1 MNNMAWTV
9 SKRKCFFLLFI
20 FVVSPLM
27 YHFMQQGDDTNLNV
41 ITNSLQQELI
51 KNMQSLRERL
61 REAEFQNSE
70 RSQDLISLKTKL
82 SELLREKTRGTEQSN
97 SSKKSSNIFYKDNN
111 VLQMPSIYNF
121 MPHLLD
127 SPSSL
132 KPALH
137 VSQEREKVSLVFGIP
152 TIRREKMSY
161 LLDTL
166 ASLLDGMSQESKD
179 DSVIVVF
186 IGETNMEF
194 VRQVAVDVR
203 KKFDSEIASGLVEIV
218 APSPSFY
225 PDLDAVPLTF
235 GDSRERVRW
244 RTKQNLDFCFL
255 MMYCQR
261 KARFYIQLEDD
272 IVATPDYASTIK
284 TFALQQET
292 NKWLILEFSALGF
305 IGKLFRTSDL
315 SLVVEFFLMFHKD
328 KPVDWLLDHILWVK
342 VCNPEKDQQH
352 CAREKMHLRI
362 RFKPSL
368 FQHVGKESSL
378 KGKRQNL
385 IDKDFKKAP
394 LFQAHLNPKAEVVTT
409 LEPYQSFTADRL
421 YIGQTFFW
429 AYPPHTDDVIR
440 LKFIQP
446 ITIEKFKFKSGNSEH
461 PGDIIRNATVEV
473 LPVRAMQLAR
483 KMHEPGRDSSPE
495 TKKDFIKYEFPR
507 STYTRVGEF
516 GLNGLADN
524 EVPQE
529 IGEVTEMRI
538 RVLGHNSENWIILS
552 EIHIVAGKS
561 R

>member
-1 MNNMAWTV
+1 MAWTV

-27 YHFMQQGDDTNLNV
+27 YHFMQQGDDTNVNV
-41 ITNSLQQELI
+41 ITNSLEQELI

-82 SELLREKTRGTEQSN
+82 SELLREKARGIEQSN
-97 SSKKSSNIFYKDNN
+97 SSKKSSNVFYKDNN

-203 KKFDSEIASGLVEIV
+203 KRFDSEIASGLVEIV

-524 EVPQE
+524 EVPQD
-529 IGEVTEMRI
+529 IGEVAEMRI

>member
-1 MNNMAWTV
+1 
-9 SKRKCFFLLFI
+9 
-20 FVVSPLM
+20 
-27 YHFMQQGDDTNLNV
+27 MQQGDDTNVNV
-41 ITNSLQQELI
+41 ITNSLEQELI

-82 SELLREKTRGTEQSN
+82 SELLREKARGIEQSN
-97 SSKKSSNIFYKDNN
+97 SSKKSSNVFYKDNN

-203 KKFDSEIASGLVEIV
+203 KRFDSEIASGLVEIV

-524 EVPQE
+524 EVPQD
-529 IGEVTEMRI
+529 IGEVAEMRI

>member
-1 MNNMAWTV
+1 
-9 SKRKCFFLLFI
+9 
-20 FVVSPLM
+20 
-27 YHFMQQGDDTNLNV
+27 MQQGDDTNLNV

-203 KKFDSEIASGLVEIV
+203 KRFDSEIASGLVEIV

>member
-1 MNNMAWTV
+1 
-9 SKRKCFFLLFI
+9 
-20 FVVSPLM
+20 
-27 YHFMQQGDDTNLNV
+27 MQQGDDTNVNV
-41 ITNSLQQELI
+41 ITNSLEQELI
-51 KNMQSLRERL
+51 NNMQSLRERL

-127 SPSSL
+127 SPNSL

-203 KKFDSEIASGLVEIV
+203 KRFDLDIASGLVEIV

-244 RTKQNLDFCFL
+244 RTKQNLDFSFL

-292 NKWLILEFSALGF
+292 NEWLILEFSALGF
-305 IGKLFRTSDL
+305 IGQV
-315 SLVVEFFLMFHKD
+315 LVL
-328 KPVDWLLDHILWVK
+328 
-342 VCNPEKDQQH
+342 
-352 CAREKMHLRI
+352 KM
-362 RFKPSL
+362 
-368 FQHVGKESSL
+368 
-378 KGKRQNL
+378 
-385 IDKDFKKAP
+385 
-394 LFQAHLNPKAEVVTT
+394 
-409 LEPYQSFTADRL
+409 
-421 YIGQTFFW
+421 
-429 AYPPHTDDVIR
+429 
-440 LKFIQP
+440 
-446 ITIEKFKFKSGNSEH
+446 
-461 PGDIIRNATVEV
+461 
-473 LPVRAMQLAR
+473 
-483 KMHEPGRDSSPE
+483 
-495 TKKDFIKYEFPR
+495 
-507 STYTRVGEF
+507 
-516 GLNGLADN
+516 
-524 EVPQE
+524 
-529 IGEVTEMRI
+529 
-538 RVLGHNSENWIILS
+538 
-552 EIHIVAGKS
+552 
-561 R
+561 

>member
-1 MNNMAWTV
+1 
-9 SKRKCFFLLFI
+9 
-20 FVVSPLM
+20 
-27 YHFMQQGDDTNLNV
+27 MQQGDDTKVMV
-41 ITNSLQQELI
+41 ITNSLEQELI

-82 SELLREKTRGTEQSN
+82 SELLREKARGTEQSN
-97 SSKKSSNIFYKDNN
+97 SSKKSSNVFYKDNN

-203 KKFDSEIASGLVEIV
+203 KRFDSEIASGLVEIV

-483 KMHEPGRDSSPE
+483 RMHEPGRDSSPE

-529 IGEVTEMRI
+529 IGEVAEMRI

>member
-1 MNNMAWTV
+1 MAWTV

-194 VRQVAVDVR
+194 VTQVAVDVR
-203 KKFDSEIASGLVEIV
+203 KRFDSEIASGLVEIV

>member
-1 MNNMAWTV
+1 MAWTV

>member
-194 VRQVAVDVR
+194 VTQVAVDVR
-203 KKFDSEIASGLVEIV
+203 KRFDSEIASGLVEIV